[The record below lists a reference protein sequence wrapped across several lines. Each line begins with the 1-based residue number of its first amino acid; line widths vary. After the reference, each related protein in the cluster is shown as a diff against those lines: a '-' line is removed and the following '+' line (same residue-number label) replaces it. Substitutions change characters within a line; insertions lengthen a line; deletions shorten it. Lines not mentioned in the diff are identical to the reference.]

1 MIDFHS
7 QLLNDVGLESFK
19 LKSSIETINA
29 AIQSG
34 FNKLVV
40 TPTYIGGLNPDKS
53 YDEKLQLLERLNLI
67 CTEKNINLTL
77 YFGQEIVF
85 SQDIVPLLD
94 DSHISTINN
103 TQYVL
108 ITFNQSNN
116 SFYSVLNNIFDLQ
129 VAGYRPILCHP
140 ERYQFVI
147 NNPSIV
153 KDLIRRD
160 IIIQLDCLSIL
171 GTYGDEV
178 KNTAKAM
185 LKGDMVHLL
194 GTDAKSPQD
203 YENSAK
209 AYKKIKKIVGEHK
222 YNELTQT
229 TPNTILQDTI
239 YYPHEPKEERKK
251 LFGILG

>member
-29 AIQSG
+29 AIQTG
-34 FNKLVV
+34 FDKLVI
-40 TPTYIGGLNPDKS
+40 TPTYIGGLNPNKS
-53 YDEKLQLLERLNLI
+53 YAEKLQLLERLNLI

-77 YFGQEIVF
+77 HFGQEIVF
-85 SQDIVPLLD
+85 SHDIITLLN
-94 DSHISTINN
+94 DSKIATINN
-103 TQYVL
+103 TKYVL
-108 ITFNQSNN
+108 ITFNQLHN
-116 SFYSVLNNIFDLQ
+116 SFYSVLNNIFDIQ

-160 IIIQLDCLSIL
+160 IIIQLDCLSIV
-171 GTYGDEV
+171 GAYGDDV
-178 KNTAKAM
+178 KTTAKAL
-185 LKGDMVHLL
+185 LKGEMVHLL
-194 GTDAKSPQD
+194 GTDAKTPQD

-209 AYKKIKKIVGEHK
+209 AYKKIKKIVGENK
-222 YNELTQT
+222 FNEITQT
-229 TPNTILQDTI
+229 NSNTILQNET
-239 YYPHEPKEERKK
+239 YYPNEPKEERKGF
-251 LFGILG
+251 FGFLG